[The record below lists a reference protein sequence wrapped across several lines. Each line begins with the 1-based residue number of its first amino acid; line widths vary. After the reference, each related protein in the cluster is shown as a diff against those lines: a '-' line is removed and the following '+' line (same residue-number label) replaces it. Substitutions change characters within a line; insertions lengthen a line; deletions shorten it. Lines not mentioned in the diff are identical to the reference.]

1 MHRNGADPYSQR
13 HGHPAS
19 TRRAYG
25 LTLMML
31 ALCLAGAPAAA
42 QKPPAIARN
51 SISYLLPQETG
62 VFVEV
67 LNLRQSDEQFRRA
80 QLWSAMAWVF
90 GPESGA
96 PALDWRALVHRY
108 LGMTPETALADL
120 FGYRVAL
127 AAPSWDRLGDA
138 VIVSRLRRG
147 DALDPI
153 LGPKRA
159 VPTEQRGEVRV
170 YRTQSGIFV
179 ATDGRWAAF
188 TRSGGPDSFF
198 SEVVDLLAKND
209 AKRLSDSS
217 QFRDLVGNL
226 SNGYVGC
233 AFLSRSGDATR
244 SVSALLPAFG
254 GLAVAMY
261 THGDR
266 LDFEVRAAL
275 DEAVNQPRQSIV
287 DMNRVGMLP
296 SSTLLAWATSVDL
309 LGGYQKLIER
319 ARESSSRYLDIL
331 HQVLEPEAMERD
343 VLGKLGPRQIVVW
356 DRVRGKAGALQ
367 LAVLIE
373 STDAAGVARTLAD
386 GLARL
391 DLSNGIITSTTH
403 LETEILTVEL
413 PGLRPSSAGSGLVS
427 ALLADFRPSFAALD
441 DWLVMATGP
450 EQIQQMVSASEGWIP
465 SLGSMSELK
474 ADRWRMA
481 HDAVLLAVARPAL
494 TSSVVADLRNQD
506 GSHSLL
512 ASKSG
517 SQPRSIGHVHQRLLG
532 IGISRDEGT
541 GAVVVARVQAHQPA
555 VGILHVGDHI
565 IGVDGRLLS
574 LEDPVAD
581 LRNRI
586 DECNDAGGLKLRV
599 RRDNRLLDVR
609 VPIPQA
615 IAPAATSRKSA
626 AEALKQLEAVSRTVS
641 YAVYSVVRSRE
652 DRFHA
657 RISLRL
663 VPSTSPAPVQPTAAP

>member
-1 MHRNGADPYSQR
+1 
-13 HGHPAS
+13 
-19 TRRAYG
+19 
-25 LTLMML
+25 MML
-31 ALCLAGAPAAA
+31 APCLAGAPAAA
-42 QKPPAIARN
+42 QKLPAIARN

-90 GPESGA
+90 GPEGGA

-138 VIVSRLRRG
+138 VIVSRLRRE

-153 LGPKRA
+153 LGPRRA

-170 YRTQSGIFV
+170 YRTQAGIFV

-188 TRSGGPDSFF
+188 TRSGGPESFF
-198 SEVVDLLAKND
+198 SDVVELLAKND
-209 AKRLSDSS
+209 AKRLSDSP
-217 QFRDLVGNL
+217 QFRDLAGNM

-233 AFLSRSGDATR
+233 AFLSRSGDASRT
-244 SVSALLPAFG
+244 VSTLLPAFG

-275 DEAVNQPRQSIV
+275 DEAADQPRQSIV
-287 DMNRVGMLP
+287 DMNRVETLP

-309 LGGYQKLIER
+309 LGGYQKFLER
-319 ARESSSRYLDIL
+319 ARESSSRYLDLI

-356 DRVRGKAGALQ
+356 DRVRGRAGAPQ

-373 STDAAGVARTLAD
+373 STDAEGVARTLAD

-391 DLSNGIITSTTH
+391 DVSDGEITSTTH
-403 LETEILTVEL
+403 LETKILTVEL
-413 PGLRPSSAGSGLVS
+413 PGLRPSPAGSGLVS
-427 ALLADFRPSFAALD
+427 ALLADFRPSFSTLD
-441 DWLVMATGP
+441 GWLVVATGP
-450 EQIQQMVSASEGWIP
+450 EQIQQLVSAAEGWIP
-465 SLGSMSELK
+465 SLSSMPELK

-506 GSHSLL
+506 ESHSLL
-512 ASKSG
+512 ASKWG
-517 SQPRSIGHVHQRLLG
+517 NQPRSIGHVHQRLLG

-555 VGILHVGDHI
+555 VGILRVGDHI

-574 LEDPVAD
+574 LDDPVAD
-581 LRNRI
+581 LRSRI
-586 DECNDAGGLKLRV
+586 DECNEAGGLKLRV
-599 RRDNRLLDVR
+599 RRDNRLLDVQ

-615 IAPAATSRKSA
+615 IVPAGTSRKSA

-663 VPSTSPAPVQPTAAP
+663 VPSTSPAPAHPAASP